1 MKAAIVT
8 GSSRGI
14 GRAIAEELAA
24 DGFAVAVNYAG
35 NRADADE
42 VVRAIETAGGRAIAA
57 QADVS
62 DPAQVAR
69 LFEQA
74 RDAFGSVDV
83 VVQNAG
89 IMPLFPIA
97 EGNKVDLFDKMV
109 AINLRGSFL
118 VLSQAARQVAE
129 GGRIMALSSSVIGR
143 SLPTYGGYIAT
154 KAGVEGLVR
163 VLANEL
169 RGRNI
174 TVNAIAPGP
183 TATDLF
189 LKDKSEAQIDAIR
202 KIAPLE
208 RRGRP
213 QDVAD
218 VVSFLAGPKGG
229 WINGQVVRVNGGF
242 V

>member
-74 RDAFGSVDV
+74 RAAFGSIDV

-97 EGNKVDLFDKMV
+97 EGKLAIFDKMV

-169 RGRNI
+169 RGRNV
-174 TVNAIAPGP
+174 TVNAVAPGP

-208 RRGRP
+208 RLGRP